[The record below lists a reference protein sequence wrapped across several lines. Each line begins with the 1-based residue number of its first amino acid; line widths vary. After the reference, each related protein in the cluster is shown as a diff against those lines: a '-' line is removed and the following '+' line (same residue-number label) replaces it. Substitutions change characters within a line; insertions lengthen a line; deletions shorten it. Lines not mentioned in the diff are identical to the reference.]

1 MSTDVVIAAAAV
13 DVVVVV
19 REEEEKEEV
28 ACGQDRMPR
37 KRASSRNSG
46 SIVSA
51 VAAINGL
58 FSDQGGES
66 SAAGFVV
73 VSERDVVDQIAI
85 LMNDIGKKQQRQEQ
99 QDLEEGQ
106 VHITTVK
113 DIVRLK
119 KWIQLASI
127 NKKVDVSHARD
138 LVNYITT
145 TTAATTPDDDEEEEG
160 MIVESRPPCS
170 KFFVQAWRSK
180 TTEGG
185 RYAGILDGKI
195 VYHNDASHP
204 TATIELTE
212 INLKSIFFGDDTL
225 FKLYELTPF
234 SHERRNKKRSRRE

>member
-1 MSTDVVIAAAAV
+1 MSTFSTMSPDAV
-13 DVVVVV
+13 DVMISPGESIVDVQPEA
-19 REEEEKEEV
+19 RI
-28 ACGQDRMPR
+28 PR

-58 FSDQGGES
+58 FSDQGGEMI
-66 SAAGFVV
+66 
-73 VSERDVVDQIAI
+73 SEQDVVDQIAI
-85 LMNDIGKKQQRQEQ
+85 LMNDIGKKQHRQEQ
-99 QDLEEGQ
+99 QDLEEGH
-106 VHITTVK
+106 VHISTMV

-119 KWIQLASI
+119 KRLLLASI

-138 LVNYITT
+138 LVNYITAAAAA
-145 TTAATTPDDDEEEEG
+145 TAATVTTPDDEEEEG
-160 MIVESRPPCS
+160 LIVEPTPRPPCS

-180 TTEGG
+180 STEGG

-195 VYHNDASHP
+195 VYHNDASP
-204 TATIELTE
+204 PATTSTIELTE

-234 SHERRNKKRSRRE
+234 AHEKRNKKRTRRE